1 MRSTA
6 KNKHKVQTTM
16 ANTKESI
23 KVDIK
28 AYIQNN
34 GGAYSDWYVG
44 IASDPKERLFT
55 DHNVSEKGGEW
66 IHREAESSSAAREV
80 EEYFINT
87 LGTDGGSGGGD
98 YSTKSVYAY
107 KKTSTTKE

>member
-16 ANTKESI
+16 TNTKESI

-55 DHNVSEKGGEW
+55 DHNVSEKGG
-66 IHREAESSSAAREV
+66 A
-80 EEYFINT
+80 
-87 LGTDGGSGGGD
+87 
-98 YSTKSVYAY
+98 
-107 KKTSTTKE
+107 

>member
-16 ANTKESI
+16 TNTKESI

-55 DHNVSEKGGEW
+55 DHNVSEKGGAW
-66 IHREAESSSAAREV
+66 IYREAESSSAAREV

>member
-1 MRSTA
+1 
-6 KNKHKVQTTM
+6 M

-23 KVDIK
+23 KTDIK
-28 AYIQNN
+28 AYIQQN

-44 IASDPKERLFT
+44 VASGPRERLFN
-55 DHNVSEKGGEW
+55 DHNVAEKGGVW
-66 IHREAESSSAAREV
+66 IYREAESSSAAREV

-87 LGTDGGSGGGD
+87 LRTDGGSGGGD

-107 KKTSTTKE
+107 KKTSTTNE

>member
-1 MRSTA
+1 
-6 KNKHKVQTTM
+6 M

-23 KVDIK
+23 KTDIK
-28 AYIQNN
+28 AYIQKN

-44 IASDPKERLFT
+44 IASDTRERLFNE
-55 DHNVSEKGGEW
+55 HNVSEKSGSW
-66 IHREAESSSAAREV
+66 IYREAEGSSAAREV
-80 EEYFINT
+80 EEYFINM

-107 KKTSTTKE
+107 KKTSTTNE

>member
-1 MRSTA
+1 
-6 KNKHKVQTTM
+6 M

-23 KVDIK
+23 IIDIK
-28 AYIQNN
+28 AYIRKNR
-34 GGAYSDWYVG
+34 GAYSDWYVG
-44 IASDPKERLFT
+44 IASDPKERLFN
-55 DHNVSEKGGEW
+55 DHNVGERSGAW
-66 IHREAESSSAAREV
+66 IYCEAEGSSAAREV

-107 KKTSTTKE
+107 KKISTTNE

>member
-1 MRSTA
+1 
-6 KNKHKVQTTM
+6 M

-23 KVDIK
+23 KTDVK
-28 AYIQNN
+28 AYIQKN

-55 DHNVSEKGGEW
+55 DHNVSEKNGAW
-66 IHREAESSSAAREV
+66 IYREAESPSAAREA
-80 EEYFINT
+80 EEYFVKT

-98 YSTKSVYAY
+98 YSTKYVYAY
-107 KKTSTTKE
+107 KKTPSTTE